1 MTVSTV
7 PTLKQVPLWP
17 IQWPQQGQ
25 PWQNRELLQQLAI
38 ETPSSCCGWIWS
50 GIPRVPPRGSRVT
63 RGIAFA
69 GYLALWLG
77 TAPCLPWLRHCES
90 IASTPQPS
98 PLAPTGGDA
107 LKCCDWCAQLQQ
119 LTVSKH
125 LMNNFVLFVYCLIPS
140 TYHEGI
146 PTILCSC
153 AWHSEIGDEHFYAVS
168 KMHSL
173 SPKQNITGYI
183 HNGPHP
189 VVGIQGLNKFQN
201 KEIPSRE

>member
-107 LKCCDWCAQLQQ
+107 LKCCDWCA
-119 LTVSKH
+119 SC
-125 LMNNFVLFVYCLIPS
+125 NNEQCQNTS
-140 TYHEGI
+140 W
-146 PTILCSC
+146 TILCYSSIVLF
-153 AWHSEIGDEHFYAVS
+153 HQLTMRG
-168 KMHSL
+168 SL
-173 SPKQNITGYI
+173 QFCV
-183 HNGPHP
+183 HALD
-189 VVGIQGLNKFQN
+189 IQKLEMSISMQSQKCT
-201 KEIPSRE
+201 P